1 MPRKPPGD
9 TNFIHGHWHD
19 WHDTSKQNYQNC
31 TCCKLFVIF
40 VCVKSKEPV
49 SLQCR
54 LQYPRRS
61 GAKPSILSM
70 PMPGKSG
77 NRCNIR
83 ESSRLSL
90 VGFQKLETVGASWII
105 LNVKASLNQCLGC
118 GGEHRTVPW
127 GPKIIVS
134 CTAQHIFCTFLQHW
148 DNEWLI
154 SLYHLQRDS
163 EFVIILY
170 NFNCLVVSL
179 ADEFSHIL
187 SPVRH
192 WNRPHSKASF
202 CSAARSS
209 KAKGQRPRWTRHRL
223 SEFRRDKTC
232 SRG

>member
-1 MPRKPPGD
+1 MTDMTHQYKIIKVLHVVSCKP
-9 TNFIHGHWHD
+9 
-19 WHDTSKQNYQNC
+19 
-31 TCCKLFVIF
+31 F

-83 ESSRLSL
+83 ESSRLSF

-127 GPKIIVS
+127 TQRSSSRALHNTFFVHVCNTETLNDSSLPII
-134 CTAQHIFCTFLQHW
+134 CR
-148 DNEWLI
+148 DNN
-154 SLYHLQRDS
+154 
-163 EFVIILY
+163 FVIILIV
-170 NFNCLVVSL
+170 L
-179 ADEFSHIL
+179 
-187 SPVRH
+187 
-192 WNRPHSKASF
+192 
-202 CSAARSS
+202 
-209 KAKGQRPRWTRHRL
+209 
-223 SEFRRDKTC
+223 
-232 SRG
+232 